1 MAYTSTGRLPIE
13 RASKLGHVKIIQ
25 DPVVQR
31 LIDAFERTDTDDSE
45 DIPACTGT
53 LDLDLPNEVENV
65 VAIDGSEAAIPNT
78 LQSHKRL
85 AFITTS
91 ALLVRRQEV
100 AAMKADPIVDPR
112 DLAASLEGRIDQLVW
127 ALPLSGIVAP
137 GETVVSSI
145 RQSVDHALR
154 HWGLYDTLQ
163 FLVSREWLPMFEM
176 DAHMDCTACGND
188 FYLPRSTKRFP
199 CPHCAASHTLSD
211 YLSIA
216 TGPPNDWAKEESAI
230 SLRTIFETLVLMRF
244 LVQYRDHPTLLKRT
258 VFVKDGPLL
267 LRAQLSRLVEPIR
280 AFLDYLHQ
288 QGRTLHIV
296 GIEKTGD
303 LVDHLPLMDKA
314 LREPGDYFLPSLA
327 YLHER
332 IQGVPFVE
340 AGYRN
345 RVQYGA
351 KVAVRLGTQHVIA
364 FNVPTGQFLT
374 DPQVEDLYGF
384 GTSMS
389 VLTEMLSHRYENAL
403 IPLVLVNQ
411 VASISMRPSTDILQ
425 TFASR
430 LLGAGLR

>member
-1 MAYTSTGRLPIE
+1 VAYVSTGRLPIE

-31 LIDAFERTDTDDSE
+31 LIDAFERTDTEDSE
-45 DIPACTGT
+45 DIPACSGNI
-53 LDLDLPNEVENV
+53 DLSEPSDIENV

-78 LQSHKRL
+78 LQSHKKL
-85 AFITTS
+85 AFIKAS
-91 ALLVRRQEV
+91 ALLVQRQEV
-100 AAMKADPIVDPR
+100 AVMKASPIVDPR
-112 DLAASLEGRIDQLVW
+112 DLAARLEGRVDQLVW
-127 ALPLSGIVAP
+127 TLPLSGIVTP

-154 HWGLYDTLQ
+154 HWHLYDTLQ
-163 FLVSREWLPMFEM
+163 FLVSREWLPSFDM
-176 DAHMDCTACGND
+176 DAHMDCVACGQD
-188 FYLPRSTKRFP
+188 FYLPRSTKRFQ
-199 CPHCAASHTLSD
+199 CSHCSAPHTLSD
-211 YLSIA
+211 YLTIVS
-216 TGPPNDWAKEESAI
+216 GPPNDWAKEEAAI

-280 AFLDYLHQ
+280 AFLEHLHG
-288 QGRTLHIV
+288 QGRELHIV
-296 GIEKTGD
+296 GVEKTGD
-303 LVDHLPLMDKA
+303 LVDHLA
-314 LREPGDYFLPSLA
+314 LLRKSLVQPGDYFLPSLR

-332 IQGVPFVE
+332 IQGVPFVA

-351 KVAVRLGTQHVIA
+351 KVAVRLGLHHVIA
-364 FNVPTGQFLT
+364 FNVPTGQFLA
-374 DPQVEDLYGF
+374 DPQVDGLYGF
-384 GTSMS
+384 TTSMS
-389 VLTEMLSHRYENAL
+389 VLSEMLSHRYENAL

-411 VASISMRPSTDILQ
+411 VASISLRPSIDILQ
-425 TFASR
+425 SFAGR